1 MFMLHSYKNEI
12 TDVKATLIGARSAF
26 VLEVRNQNIPNGCY
40 FLSYLIIMAEW
51 MKLTDE
57 GNNKNTPIAKYSE
70 YIFKEEP
77 RIGCGVREKG
87 RIEDNYKV
95 LDLNNQEDGFLFNKI
110 GKNQ

>member
-1 MFMLHSYKNEI
+1 MFIVHSYKNEI
-12 TDVKATLIGARSAF
+12 TNVKATLIEASSAF
-26 VLEVRNQNIPNGCY
+26 VVEIRNESIPNGFY
-40 FLSYLIIMAEW
+40 FLFYIIIMAGWVKPTE
-51 MKLTDE
+51 E

-70 YIFKEEP
+70 YIFKEES

-95 LDLNNQEDGFLFNKI
+95 LGLNNYYVQQI